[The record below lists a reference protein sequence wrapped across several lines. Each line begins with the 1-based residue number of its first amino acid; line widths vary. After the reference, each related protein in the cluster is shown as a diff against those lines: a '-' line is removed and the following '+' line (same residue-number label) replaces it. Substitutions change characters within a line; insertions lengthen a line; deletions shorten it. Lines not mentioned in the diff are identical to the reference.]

1 MARKES
7 VTRSSRRRNYVTVGH
22 VRIPWYRARD
32 GRTFVDPRRY
42 ERPLFARKDHESA
55 LTEAR
60 KLAIELN
67 GGGVEAAAM
76 SAEDR
81 AAYALAKGKAET
93 LGLSLTHAIALL
105 EQIHKLAEGLDL
117 PAAVAAGVRA
127 IRRPVHHVA
136 DVAAE
141 LIASKAD
148 ADLDGRYKR
157 QIGRHLMD
165 FAAAFPGEM
174 SAIEVGQ
181 IETWIKA
188 RTRKNGQPLSAA
200 RRDHVRDDIIHLFKF
215 ARTRGYL
222 PDEISAAQRV
232 PKFGVR
238 AERKARGVEVFT
250 PAEMRLLLAHIEYD
264 WLPYALVAGFSGARP
279 EEICRSYHAAKR
291 KDTLRW
297 EDFDWDEREIII
309 RPEVDKNGF
318 ARRCPI
324 IDNLWT
330 MLAPWRDAKPSGRI
344 VTGSLE
350 KCRQRLKK
358 RLRKVFAESAD
369 DEAARRLI
377 AWPHDVL
384 RHSYGTYRMA
394 VTGRNVHQVAAEMGN
409 SPSIVR
415 KHYDK
420 VGPRS
425 HGKAWFSILLGDE
438 SPNVIQLGLF
448 KSSSATGAA

>member
-1 MARKES
+1 MIVRRK
-7 VTRSSRRRNYVTVGH
+7 RNFVTVGH
-22 VRIPWYRARD
+22 VRIPWYRGGD
-32 GRTFVDPRRY
+32 GRTFVDPRKYDRA
-42 ERPLFARKDHESA
+42 LFARKDHDAA

-67 GGGVEAAAM
+67 GGGLEAAAM
-76 SAEDR
+76 NAEDR
-81 AAYALAKGKAET
+81 AAYALAKAKAEK
-93 LGLSLTHAIALL
+93 LGLSLTGALAEL
-105 EQIHKLAEGLDL
+105 EQSRKLAAGIPLHE
-117 PAAVAAGVRA
+117 AVAAGVA
-127 IRRPVHHVA
+127 ALRRPVHLVGT
-136 DVAAE
+136 VAAE
-141 LIASKAD
+141 LLASKAD

-157 QIGRHLMD
+157 QIARHLTD
-165 FAAAFPGEM
+165 FAAAFSGE
-174 SAIEVGQ
+174 IQKVEVGQ
-181 IETWIKA
+181 IEQWIKA
-188 RTRKNGQPLSAA
+188 RTRKGGQPLSAA
-200 RRDHVRDDIIHLFKF
+200 RRDHVRDDIVHLFKF

-250 PAEMRLLLAHIEYD
+250 PVEMRLLLAHLEYD

-324 IDNLWT
+324 LDNLWT

-344 VTGSLE
+344 VSGSLE
-350 KCRQRLKK
+350 KCRKRLKT

-369 DEAARRLI
+369 DEAAQRLI

-438 SPNVIQLGLF
+438 SPNIIQLGLF
-448 KSSSATGAA
+448 KTGAGAGAA